1 MADQFPGARLRSFLL
16 DRLEPAEIKPV
27 FFHPRQEDLPSDGL
41 DYDTPIGR
49 ACARAIDWQRRRD
62 REREEAKK
70 KIVELL
76 YGVRLSGE
84 PRLPDAP
91 GFWTWGLCEVLLEK
105 SWSLRYDDPQE
116 MLHLAEL
123 AREAA
128 DRLDPEAYGVE
139 VTHDLRSR
147 AWGEF
152 ANACRVTG
160 DLVTGERALDRAFE
174 LRSQGTGSELLRARL
189 AEHTARL
196 LCYQRRF
203 PAALQALDLA
213 YSIHRKNGNLQD
225 AAQVLI
231 QRGIYTGRSGDPE
244 EGVRL
249 LAEALLQL
257 GDNGDAKLRFLTLH
271 NILLFQ
277 VERGEFRAA
286 NLQLFEMRP
295 LYARHAGAV
304 DLVKLRWIEGRI
316 AAGLS
321 ELERAE
327 KSFAQVREDFEER
340 GQVYHAAIAGLDLAA
355 VWLRQDRTA
364 EVRRL
369 VQEMIEVFRSRYVA
383 REAIA
388 ALLMLREAVDRDQ
401 ATPDLV
407 TLVAEVIER
416 HRSEASQGTEPA
428 LR

>member
-1 MADQFPGARLRSFLL
+1 MADHPSGERLKNFLL
-16 DRLEPAEIKPV
+16 HRLGAIKPV
-27 FFHPRQEDLPSDGL
+27 FLHLGQPQATGDEP

-49 ACARAIDWQRRRD
+49 ACARALDWQRQ
-62 REREEAKK
+62 RERERNEAEAKV
-70 KIVELL
+70 IELL
-76 YGVRLSGE
+76 CGVRLSSE
-84 PRLPDAP
+84 PKLPADP

-105 SWSLRYDDPQE
+105 SWSLRHDDPQE
-116 MLHLAEL
+116 MLYLAGL

-128 DRLDPEAYGVE
+128 DRLDPAVYGVE

-147 AWGEF
+147 AWGDF
-152 ANACRVTG
+152 ANACRVAG
-160 DLVTGERALDRAFE
+160 DLITGESALDRALE
-174 LRSQGTGSELLRARL
+174 LRSQGTGSDLLRARL

-203 PAALQALDLA
+203 PAAFQALDLA
-213 YSIHRKNGNLQD
+213 YSIYRKSGNLQD

-249 LAEALLQL
+249 LVEALLQL
-257 GDNGDAKLRFLTLH
+257 GDQGDAKLRFLTLH

-277 VERGEFRAA
+277 VEQGEFRAA

-304 DLVKLRWIEGRI
+304 DLVKLRWLEGKI
-316 AAGLS
+316 AAGLG

-327 KSFAQVREDFEER
+327 RSFLQVREDLDQR
-340 GQVYHAAIAGLDLAA
+340 GQMYHGAIAGLDLAA
-355 VWLRQDRTA
+355 VWLQQDRTT
-364 EVRRL
+364 EVRQLIRK
-369 VQEMIEVFRSRYVA
+369 MIDVFRSRYVA

-388 ALLMLREAVDRDQ
+388 ALLMLREAVDREC
-401 ATPDLV
+401 ATLDLL
-407 TLVAEVIER
+407 TLTAEVIER
-416 HRSEASQGTEPA
+416 HRSDASEGAEPA
-428 LR
+428 LV

>member
-1 MADQFPGARLRSFLL
+1 VADQSPGERLRSFLL
-16 DRLEPAEIKPV
+16 DRLDPDKVKPV
-27 FFHPRQEDLPSDGL
+27 FFHPGPGEGTVDGL

-49 ACARAIDWQRRRD
+49 ACARALDWQRQRD
-62 REREEAKK
+62 RERKEAEA

-76 YGVRLSGE
+76 YGGRSSGE
-84 PRLPDAP
+84 PRLPDGP

-105 SWSLRYDDPQE
+105 SWSRRHDDPQE

-128 DRLDPEAYGVE
+128 DRLNPEVYGVE

-147 AWGEF
+147 AWGEY
-152 ANACRVTG
+152 ANACRVAN
-160 DLVTGERALDRAFE
+160 DLVKTEWALERALE
-174 LRSQGTGSELLRARL
+174 LRGLGTGSELLRARL
-189 AEHTARL
+189 AELTAGL
-196 LCYQRRF
+196 LFYQRCF

-213 YSIHRKNGNLQD
+213 YSIHSKSGNLQD
-225 AAQVLI
+225 AARVLI

-257 GDNGDAKLRFLTLH
+257 GDDGDAKLRFLTLH

-277 VERGEFRAA
+277 VEQGEFRAA

-316 AAGLS
+316 AAGLG

-327 KSFAQVREDFEER
+327 RSFAQVQEDFESK
-340 GQVYHAAIAGLDLAA
+340 GQVYHGALAGLDLAA
-355 VWLRQDRTA
+355 LWLRQDRTV
-364 EVRRL
+364 EVRQM
-369 VQEMIEVFRSRYVA
+369 VQGIIDVFRSRYVA

-388 ALLMLREAVDRDQ
+388 ALLMLREAVDRDR

-416 HRSEASQGTEPA
+416 HRSEDGAEPP
-428 LR
+428 LV

>member
-1 MADQFPGARLRSFLL
+1 MADHSPGERLRNFLL
-16 DRLEPAEIKPV
+16 DRLEPAEVKPV
-27 FFHPRQEDLPSDGL
+27 FFHAGQGDGKTDGL

-49 ACARAIDWQRRRD
+49 ACARVLDWQRQ
-62 REREEAKK
+62 RERERKAAGA

-76 YGVRLSGE
+76 YGRQLSGE
-84 PRLPDAP
+84 PRLPDDP

-105 SWSLRYDDPQE
+105 SWSLRYDDPKE

-123 AREAA
+123 ARETA
-128 DRLDPEAYGVE
+128 DRLDPEMYGVE
-139 VTHDLRSR
+139 VTNDLRSR
-147 AWGEF
+147 AWGDF
-152 ANACRVTG
+152 ANACRVAD
-160 DLVTGERALDRAFE
+160 DLVTAESALDRALE

-196 LCYQRRF
+196 LCYQRCF

-213 YSIHRKNGNLQD
+213 YSIHRKSGNLQD

-257 GDNGDAKLRFLTLH
+257 GDDGDPKLRFLTLH

-277 VERGEFRAA
+277 VEQGEFRAA

-316 AAGLS
+316 AAGLG

-327 KSFAQVREDFEER
+327 KSFAHVREEFDQR
-340 GQVYHAAIAGLDLAA
+340 GQVYHSAIAGLDMAS

-364 EVRRL
+364 EVGQL
-369 VQEMIEVFRSRYVA
+369 VREMIDVFRSRYVA

-388 ALLMLREAVDRDQ
+388 ALLMLRDAVDRDR
-401 ATPDLV
+401 ATLELV

-416 HRSEASQGTEPA
+416 HRSDISGGTEPT
-428 LR
+428 LV